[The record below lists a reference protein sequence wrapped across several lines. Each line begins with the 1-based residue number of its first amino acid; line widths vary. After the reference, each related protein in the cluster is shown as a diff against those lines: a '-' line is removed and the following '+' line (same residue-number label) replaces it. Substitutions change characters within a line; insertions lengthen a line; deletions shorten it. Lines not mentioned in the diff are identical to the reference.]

1 LNNKGITMKQSKELH
16 KILQRIDGRS
26 YNAYNDIKGIYDFE
40 FFNLHIEHV
49 QRDPFAGPSLLRV
62 IVDERAQFPSEIITS
77 KDQRIVVSD
86 FIARVFNSSIRKHG
100 NIRGGSGKSGVIQID
115 SGGQEVLERSCVN
128 IMLNW
133 ITRKR

>member
-1 LNNKGITMKQSKELH
+1 MKQSKELH
-16 KILQRIDGRS
+16 KILQRIYGRS

-115 SGGQEVLERSCVN
+115 SG
-128 IMLNW
+128 
-133 ITRKR
+133 